1 MKNKTKGQVYAEA
14 FESIRNIT
22 KLYLSNVEDNFL
34 RTRYEIN
41 GAKLN
46 SAYWINA
53 HLVWAEH
60 YLIVRAVGN
69 KNMDIPW
76 LEQFGVGTIAD
87 KATQELDINMI
98 RKKMDEVHIEAMNI
112 LKSLPDEEL
121 GKPNHINASFDNEKT
136 KDAVI
141 KHCIRHEPMH
151 AGHISW
157 ILKISG
163 VKMV

>member
-87 KATQELDINMI
+87 KATQELDIN
-98 RKKMDEVHIEAMNI
+98 I

>member
-1 MKNKTKGQVYAEA
+1 MNNKTKGQIFAET
-14 FESIRNIT
+14 FESVRNIT
-22 KLYLSNVEDNFL
+22 KLYLSNVEDNYL
-34 RTRYEIN
+34 HTRYEIN

-60 YLIVRAVGN
+60 HLIVQGVGN
-69 KNMDIPW
+69 KTMDIPW
-76 LEQFGVGTIAD
+76 LEQFGVGTNAE
-87 KATQELDINMI
+87 KANQELDIKMI
-98 RKKMDEVHIEAMNI
+98 REQMEEVHIEAMNI

-121 GKPNHINASFDNEKT
+121 EKPNHINASFDEEKT
-136 KDAVI
+136 KNAVI
-141 KHCIRHEPMH
+141 KHFIRHEPMH